1 VPEPIPSTPR
11 APRPFKDALRNV
23 RLEFRPAWRDALRG
37 YSGSHFQKDLVAGLV
52 VGIVA
57 LPLAIAFA
65 IASGADP
72 RAGLVTAALAGMVV
86 AIFGGSRVQVVGPT
100 GAFVVI
106 LYGITQGH
114 GLDKL
119 FVATFMAG
127 VLLLLMGLFRL
138 GTLIK
143 FIPYPVTTGFTAGI
157 AVIIFLGQL
166 QHVLGLRLNEVGIKV
181 PGDAPGALEVVVSH
195 LGRLEWPAVAIALAT
210 ILIIQGT
217 KRVAPRIPG
226 PALAL
231 AVLTLA
237 VRYVPQLDVQTVGDL
252 FTIPQGVPAF
262 AWPDFSI
269 ATMREMAP
277 SALTIALLGAIESL
291 LSAVVADGMTGFR
304 HNSNQELVAQG
315 LANLTTPLFGGIA
328 ATGAIARTATNVQM
342 GARTPVAAFV
352 HGVVVFTVL
361 AVAAPLVAHVPM
373 AVLGGILAVVAWN
386 MSERHRFRQLL
397 RMPMADAGVLL
408 ATFGL
413 TVLVD
418 LTFAVS
424 VGMVLAAGLFLAR
437 MSSLSQVNVVNPE
450 TDPRYHQHS
459 LEGKAIPVGVVIYS
473 VDGPFFFGAAERF
486 EEVLGRTGKEPKIVL
501 FRMRHVPYLD
511 ATALNAFTVATDQLR
526 KRGVTV
532 LLSAVQ
538 SQPLDLMMRSGFTR
552 TIGDENIQPNIDAA
566 LERARQILGPAAP
579 TEAGTGGP
587 TPAP

>member
-1 VPEPIPSTPR
+1 MVNIR
-11 APRPFKDALRNV
+11 
-23 RLEFRPAWRDALRG
+23 FRPAWVGAFSDYTASQLQR
-37 YSGSHFQKDLVAGLV
+37 DLVAGLV

-72 RAGLVTAALAGMVV
+72 RSGLVTAALAGMVV

-106 LYGITQGH
+106 LYGITQGY
-114 GLDKL
+114 GIDKL

-138 GTLIK
+138 GNLIK

-166 QHVLGLRLNEVGIKV
+166 QHILGLRLGEVGVKV
-181 PGDAPGALEVVVSH
+181 PGDAPGAMEAIVSH
-195 LGRLEWPAVAIALAT
+195 LDRLEWPAVAVAVAT
-210 ILIIQGT
+210 ILIIQGA
-217 KRVAPRIPG
+217 KRFVPRIPG
-226 PALAL
+226 PPLAL
-231 AVLTLA
+231 VVLTLL
-237 VRYVPQLDVQTVGDL
+237 VQYVPGLHVQTVGDL
-252 FTIPQGVPAF
+252 FTIPQGLPGF
-262 AWPDFSI
+262 AWPDFSLE
-269 ATMREMAP
+269 TMRQMAP

-304 HNSNQELVAQG
+304 HDSNQELMAQG
-315 LANLTTPLFGGIA
+315 LANVTVPLFGGIA

-342 GARTPVAAFV
+342 GARTPVAALV
-352 HGVVVFTVL
+352 HGVVVFAVL
-361 AVAAPLVAHVPM
+361 AVAAPLVVHIPM

-397 RMPMADAGVLL
+397 RMPMTDAGVMV
-408 ATFGL
+408 ATFAL

-424 VGMVLAAGLFLAR
+424 VGMVLAAALFLGR
-437 MSSLSQVNVVNPE
+437 MSNISQVNVINPE
-450 TDPRYHQHS
+450 TDPRYRQHS
-459 LEGKAIPVGVVIYS
+459 LEGKEIPPGVVVYS

-486 EEVLGRTGKEPKIVL
+486 EEVLDRTAKDPKVVI

-511 ATALNAFTVATDQLR
+511 ATALNALTVAVQQLR
-526 KRGVTV
+526 KRGTTV
-532 LLSAVQ
+532 ILSAVQ
-538 SQPLDLMMRSGFTR
+538 TQPLDLMMRSGFTR
-552 TIGDENIQPNIDAA
+552 TVGDENIQPNIDAS
-566 LERARQILGPAAP
+566 LQRARDVLGL
-579 TEAGTGGP
+579 
-587 TPAP
+587 TPAPDAAPPAGQPA